1 MGKKILNCETFS
13 SHCATNLGKMY
24 LRNDSCKTSF
34 LGEGVLLTK
43 KWKLRFHSNMLPF
56 SWFCIKRP
64 WLEYKKILTGKMLNI
79 YLIPTVPLF
88 IHLYHHIIHVS
99 TQEYFL
105 GYITS
110 TERVPFF
117 SRHQLRMWCR
127 LIPTVLENKIL
138 GVAAPVSFQCIA
150 AAPMAE
156 ETVPTAK
163 CTNSFKHL

>member
-1 MGKKILNCETFS
+1 
-13 SHCATNLGKMY
+13 MY

-34 LGEGVLLTK
+34 LGEGMLLTK

-64 WLEYKKILTGKMLNI
+64 WLNI

-150 AAPMAE
+150 AAPIAK